1 MDSARHSAEDWSGRR
16 KPADRG
22 RRVSLGRSDADD
34 APERLWSTWEEAVR
48 YDPAVAIDRRVLPL
62 LLRRH
67 VAAISYTRAA
77 LFTGLLAGEPTLL
90 NGFPVPLHAPLR
102 DLPPGISG
110 RAVVDWLAEQRDN
123 HKHRIYIGSD
133 YRRCRLTFSG
143 VAMKWRA
150 GRTKLGVTDLHIRGT
165 VAEKII
171 ATDVLSQFNLL
182 PEGGPDIRDL
192 EMFSLVFSSRG
203 WVSDSHSDAPGSNNH
218 CFAGRKLWL
227 AWDTYEGAKRG
238 LEDVERIAVQGR
250 PRFDMESWLALSS
263 ARWCVVNPGQTLFM
277 PAHLTH
283 KVITLEHYI
292 GVGGFFL
299 ALPNCLRM
307 LSHWIT
313 RVPLWCK
320 GDPTGRYDHLLD
332 DIAALVRQS
341 VRRIERASA
350 AEQRRWGYDF
360 LEASARDFIATCPRS
375 RLRMLWQ
382 DPRFRSVADAIPA
395 PWPLPAAHKTRLL

>member
-1 MDSARHSAEDWSGRR
+1 MDSARHSAQDWSGTRR
-16 KPADRG
+16 TADRG
-22 RRVSLGRSDADD
+22 RRAPLGSEAGDE
-34 APERLWSTWEEAVR
+34 PLWSAWEEAAR
-48 YDPAVAIDRRVLPL
+48 YDPTVAIDRRALPL

-67 VAAISYTRAA
+67 VAAIPHTRAA

-90 NGFPVPLHAPLR
+90 NDFPVPLHGALR
-102 DLPPGISG
+102 HLPPGISG
-110 RAVVDWLAEQRDN
+110 QAVVDWLAEQRDARR
-123 HKHRIYIGSD
+123 HRIYVGPD
-133 YRRCRLTFSG
+133 YRRCKLTLSEI
-143 VAMKWRA
+143 AAKWRTA
-150 GRTKLGVTDLHIRGT
+150 RTKLGVTDLHIRGT

-250 PRFDMESWLALSS
+250 PRFDMDSWLALPS
-263 ARWCVVNPGQTLFM
+263 ARWCVVNPGQTLFL

-283 KVITLEHYI
+283 KVITLERYI

-320 GDPTGRYDHLLD
+320 GDPTGRYDHLLG

-341 VRRIERASA
+341 MRRIGRASA

-382 DPRFRSVADAIPA
+382 DPRFRCVADAIPA
-395 PWPLPAAHKTRLL
+395 PWPLPASRKSRLL